1 MPATA
6 TSTKDARRNNWHRTR
21 ALAGNWLLLSPS
33 PNDSDATPA
42 RARYE
47 LPVTNRPIRAL
58 AWQRPLLAAWP
69 RAAAADRKAQWLG
82 VHMHTPG
89 PREMERTLN
98 LRGWPVQS
106 PQYCLLCWP
115 A

>member
-58 AWQRPLLAAWP
+58 AWQRPLRAAWP
-69 RAAAADRKAQWLG
+69 RTEAEDRKPQLPG
-82 VHMHTPG
+82 VRRRMPAR
-89 PREMERTLN
+89 RETVRTFRLH
-98 LRGWPVQS
+98 
-106 PQYCLLCWP
+106 